1 MPAQDLHGEDSETD
15 EFSDWKIIDLRTS
28 RFVKVFGPFEIVSGK
43 ISISPMTQL
52 ILSRL
57 SLLRA
62 AVVVAALFSLCV
74 SSNVGPRFLPLPT
87 AENSAE
93 NLRQTT
99 GTTASRAPSQTS
111 ANFRV
116 PMAQAQKRADRELQ
130 AQPLAV
136 LSGLYFV
143 LPNNTRVFAELS
155 DRNTLFT
162 AALAS
167 LPSGRAPPRLV

>member
-1 MPAQDLHGEDSETD
+1 QSM
-15 EFSDWKIIDLRTS
+15 
-28 RFVKVFGPFEIVSGK
+28 
-43 ISISPMTQL
+43 MQL

-57 SLLRA
+57 SILRA
-62 AVVVAALFSLCV
+62 TVVVAALFSLCV

-87 AENSAE
+87 LENYAAE
-93 NLRQTT
+93 NLHQTT
-99 GTTASRAPSQTS
+99 GTTASRPHSQTVAS
-111 ANFRV
+111 FRV

-136 LSGLYFV
+136 ITGIHFV

-155 DRNTLFT
+155 DPDTLFT
-162 AALAS
+162 VALAS